1 MMEGKWL
8 YELMYNN
15 MLLPRRR
22 EIDREEERE
31 AFDGTTES
39 LVKLY
44 RENQI
49 TDEEFRKLP
58 EAEIKRII
66 DMSKDLE
73 ISKEHF
79 FQLVDL

>member
-1 MMEGKWL
+1 MEGKWL
-8 YELMYNN
+8 YEVMYNN
-15 MLLPRRR
+15 VQLPRRR

-49 TDEEFRKLP
+49 TCEP
-58 EAEIKRII
+58 
-66 DMSKDLE
+66 M
-73 ISKEHF
+73 
-79 FQLVDL
+79 